1 MAFTNRNVCRS
12 FSESIDASSWT
23 ELNGNSV
30 NKGAGG
36 LGQECSEVIISNY
49 NSAGTSGGVYILDR
63 WDAGAEDNKF
73 FVPEDTI
80 VTFRGL
86 TNCNDLSAKSTS
98 GSTTVFYRTSFYSG
112 QVLTG

>member
-1 MAFTNRNVCRS
+1 MAFTNRNVSRS

-23 ELNGNSV
+23 ELNANTS

-36 LGQECSEVIISNY
+36 LGQECTEVIVTNHNASG
-49 NSAGTSGGVYILDR
+49 SVGGVYILDR
-63 WDAGAEDNKF
+63 WDAGGTDNQF
-73 FVPEDTI
+73 FVPEDTV
-80 VTFRGL
+80 VTFNGL
-86 TNCNDLSAKSTS
+86 TNCNNLSAKSTS